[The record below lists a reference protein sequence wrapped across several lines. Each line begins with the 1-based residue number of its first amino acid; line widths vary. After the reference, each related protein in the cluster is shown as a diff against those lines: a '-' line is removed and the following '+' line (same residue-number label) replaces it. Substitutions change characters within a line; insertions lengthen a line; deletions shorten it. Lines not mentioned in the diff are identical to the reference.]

1 MAALLSSRLRFR
13 TGLERALR
21 DREARVRLL
30 ADNIADIVI
39 VMDRKGY
46 LRYVSPLVTVV
57 GKTETDFLGRL
68 CLDVVHEDD
77 RERVLAA
84 SRELKGATASRFG
97 SLSHAARRRRDAL
110 ARGQFQDRRT
120 LAGR

>member
-68 CLDVVHEDD
+68 CLDVVHEDKGLGGKPGVEGRD
-77 RERVLAA
+77 RFSFRFAFA
-84 SRELKGATASRFG
+84 CGAATA
-97 SLSHAARRRRDAL
+97 
-110 ARGQFQDRRT
+110 
-120 LAGR
+120 

>member
-30 ADNIADIVI
+30 ADNIGDIVI

-46 LRYVSPLVTVV
+46 LRYVSPLVTVL

-77 RERVLAA
+77 RERVFGGKPGVEGRHRFSFRFAFA
-84 SRELKGATASRFG
+84 CGAATA
-97 SLSHAARRRRDAL
+97 
-110 ARGQFQDRRT
+110 
-120 LAGR
+120 